1 MCKNKQFNSWKSM
14 SKKYFYK
21 TKFLVTSFK
30 NKLYLCSV
38 KYSKKLVQLVF
49 ITCVKKV

>member
-30 NKLYLCSV
+30 INCIFAALNIQKNLCN
-38 KYSKKLVQLVF
+38 LCL
-49 ITCVKKV
+49 